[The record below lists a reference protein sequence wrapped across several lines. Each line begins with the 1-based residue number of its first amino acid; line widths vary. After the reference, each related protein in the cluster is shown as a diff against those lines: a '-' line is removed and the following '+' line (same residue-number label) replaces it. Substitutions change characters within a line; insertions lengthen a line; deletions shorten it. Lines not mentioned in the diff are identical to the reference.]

1 MKKEK
6 ILKTGAVLLC
16 GIASMLLLTHCAPSS
31 SGTASGSTADSGSAS
46 QSFPADSGSTSVPAS
61 SSEADSVLPE
71 ASATLAQ
78 EQWWLQKNSDAPVS
92 LNLHPDGSCFY
103 THSVPDESYSFSEVE
118 SEYGLDYFLQ
128 GDVLTLYDPQS
139 GGEAALE
146 YRISAQDGVD
156 FLLEPL
162 GLTGES
168 QALTEIQECAAG
180 RYYAT
185 DNIWDP
191 AIVAAEL
198 SVPEDLA
205 VEVTCS
211 APTYQLA
218 HEVWQRSCDVLYQ
231 GDSVAS
237 AAFECYEM
245 VPHSMMFFYDEANLA
260 QG

>member
-6 ILKTGAVLLC
+6 FLKTGAVLLC

-31 SGTASGSTADSGSAS
+31 SGTASGSTADPGIAS
-46 QSFPADSGSTSVPAS
+46 QSLPADSGSTSAPAS

-71 ASATLAQ
+71 APATLAQ

-103 THSVPDESYSFSEVE
+103 THYVPDESYSFSEVE
-118 SEYGLDYFLQ
+118 AEYGLDYSLQ

-168 QALTEIQECAAG
+168 QTLTEI
-180 RYYAT
+180 
-185 DNIWDP
+185 
-191 AIVAAEL
+191 
-198 SVPEDLA
+198 
-205 VEVTCS
+205 
-211 APTYQLA
+211 
-218 HEVWQRSCDVLYQ
+218 
-231 GDSVAS
+231 
-237 AAFECYEM
+237 
-245 VPHSMMFFYDEANLA
+245 
-260 QG
+260 